1 MFFFRWFCVACCHIY
16 STWEFRHKFSG
27 FQDDKTKRYMY
38 VCKDR
43 DFVQHRQTVEEGIT
57 LIFIVYDDVCID
69 TDSNCTVI
77 KFHQNLPAQ
86 KIWKVNFLGVG
97 LHKNRFCF
105 LKNHTPF
112 FINLFVGFFFWP
124 NEREN
129 QLYFPWV
136 SKIKI
141 KIGENDY
148 CGDDRARLGRG
159 RADFGLV
166 LQFFKRGG
174 SSMVCWITNQNL
186 TLSSFS
192 FRSEHRV

>member
-1 MFFFRWFCVACCHIY
+1 
-16 STWEFRHKFSG
+16 
-27 FQDDKTKRYMY
+27 MY

-112 FINLFVGFFFWP
+112 LSIFL
-124 NEREN
+124 
-129 QLYFPWV
+129 
-136 SKIKI
+136 
-141 KIGENDY
+141 
-148 CGDDRARLGRG
+148 
-159 RADFGLV
+159 LV
-166 LQFFKRGG
+166 
-174 SSMVCWITNQNL
+174 
-186 TLSSFS
+186 SFS
-192 FRSEHRV
+192 DRTREKINFTFHELAK

>member
-1 MFFFRWFCVACCHIY
+1 
-16 STWEFRHKFSG
+16 
-27 FQDDKTKRYMY
+27 MY

-105 LKNHTPF
+105 LKNQLLFYHF
-112 FINLFVGFFFWP
+112 FCWFLFLT
-124 NEREN
+124 ERERKST
-129 QLYFPWV
+129 L
-136 SKIKI
+136 
-141 KIGENDY
+141 
-148 CGDDRARLGRG
+148 L
-159 RADFGLV
+159 
-166 LQFFKRGG
+166 
-174 SSMVCWITNQNL
+174 SM
-186 TLSSFS
+186 S
-192 FRSEHRV
+192 